1 MYLKLCKH
9 RNGSEVKVEW
19 SLRLLLLLLLRLA
32 CHKLLLLRDRLLH
45 LRASKLTKGILSLR
59 LLLELSHGL
68 LGLLLVSIHWLL
80 NLRHSSKLAK
90 RIHTHLS
97 LGLRLDRLHLCLRL
111 SHRLESIHRCG
122 LSRFILVVEAIE
134 LIRASEY
141 IIKAWYLSIINRLFW
156 LLYRSSI
163 ENIK

>member
-9 RNGSEVKVEW
+9 RNGSEVKVKW

-111 SHRLESIHRCG
+111 ESIHRCG
-122 LSRFILVVEAIE
+122 LSRFILIVKAIK
-134 LIRASEY
+134 LVRASEY
-141 IIKAWYLSIINRLFW
+141 IVKAWYLSIINRLFW